1 MRAPGGRGRRA
12 AFMVTAAVVA
22 AAVLA
27 AVLVVVLR
35 DDRGG
40 GADARVRA
48 EAVLDARQLA
58 LIRAAKPGP
67 RCEDAT
73 RTGPVPAADAGLVP
87 LDVMRVDGSCL
98 SVATEYV
105 APGDV
110 EARRAVLARD
120 PAVVV
125 AAVAPPM
132 TPHAL
137 SPAAAPAPSA
147 LSSPSTQ
154 VAPAAPT
161 QEDDRRG
168 DQWPLDLLGAPEN
181 SADLPW
187 PDGTGVVV
195 AVIDTGVD
203 AGHPDLAGAVVGRRH
218 YEGEGALDEEGHG
231 THVAGIV
238 AARRG
243 NGGIVGVA
251 PGVSVLDVPVHLKK
265 ANPRGPSWWTGLT
278 WAVNHGADVA
288 NMSFGG
294 AYSLYQLPEY
304 RDALAFGAAA
314 VEFARAGGVVLV
326 GSAGNCGERFAG
338 NPFDNDCEDRHQRQ
352 VPSVYDG
359 VVNVGAVNDDREVMA
374 YSSKNDDVD
383 LVAPGGQQTAL
394 LPPGHGGGLV
404 LSLAPGGKYAGLQGT
419 SQAAPHVAAA
429 AAVARFVRPD
439 ATAEEVSR
447 ALVDTADPGGV
458 DEDDRGKRG
467 TGRGMLNIAGLVDR
481 IRNGPPPGPTS
492 APTAGQS
499 PGPSGS
505 PGAPVALAERTQAA
519 YVQDGTLY
527 AYDGATSH
535 PVRAADRP
543 PGWLA
548 WSADHTLLV
557 GADERTLFSW
567 AGPGT
572 KPVEKPCD
580 DCAGGSGGSG
590 PPALVQDAAVT
601 DPGGGP
607 PTGDLVL
614 RMDVDGTLTRYNA
627 HTLDEIGSSVPAF
640 PADAVGSKSLR
651 GPVGGRLLV
660 HESGGAQASERL
672 WLVDPVSG
680 QVGPSHDVA
689 GSVVGTVA
697 TSAAG
702 DKVAVA
708 TGYGSCGSPQGV
720 YVLRGSDL
728 GEVARPA
735 PPAGVMF
742 DEMFFNGDILYA
754 AMARY
759 AMPPGEPCARTGSA
773 GLWRF
778 AGGAWERVDAAVA
791 AGRPLEGRSPGAA
804 PAAPAAATGW
814 LLARDGR
821 AVLEPAAPGDPAK
834 GDLGPLGDRV
844 WATPTRTEVPLKPR

>member
-1 MRAPGGRGRRA
+1 MTAPGGGGRRGT
-12 AFMVTAAVVA
+12 FVVLAAVVA
-22 AAVLA
+22 TAVLA
-27 AVLVVVLR
+27 TVLVVVLR
-35 DDRGG
+35 DGG
-40 GADARVRA
+40 GDAASTRVRA
-48 EAVLDARQLA
+48 EAVLDDRQLA
-58 LIRAAKPGP
+58 LIRAAKPDPG
-67 RCEDAT
+67 CDAAPSAA
-73 RTGPVPAADAGLVP
+73 PVPAANAGLVP

-98 SVATEYV
+98 SVVTEYL
-105 APGDV
+105 AAADV
-110 EARRAVLARD
+110 EARRAALARD

-137 SPAAAPAPSA
+137 PPTVSPATLPAAPA
-147 LSSPSTQ
+147 Q
-154 VAPAAPT
+154 D
-161 QEDDRRG
+161 DDRRD
-168 DQWPLDLLGAPEN
+168 DQWPLDMLGAPEK

-187 PDGTGVVV
+187 PDGTGAVV

-218 YEGEGALDEEGHG
+218 YEGEAALDEEGHG
-231 THVAGIV
+231 THVAGIIG
-238 AARRG
+238 ARRG
-243 NGGIVGVA
+243 NGGTIGVA
-251 PGVSVLDVPVHLKK
+251 PGVSVLDVPVHLKD
-265 ANPRGPSWWTGLT
+265 ANPLGPSWWTGLT

-294 AYSLYQLPEY
+294 AYSLYQLPTY

-314 VEFARAGGVVLV
+314 VEFARVGGVVLV
-326 GSAGNCGERFAG
+326 GSGGNCGERFAG
-338 NPFDNDCEDRHQRQ
+338 NPLDNDCEDRHQRQ

-359 VVNVGAVNDDREVMA
+359 VVNVGAVNDDREVTA

-383 LVAPGGQQTAL
+383 MVAPGGQQAAL

-404 LSLAPGGKYAGLQGT
+404 LSLSPGGEYAGLQGT

-429 AAVARFVRPD
+429 AAVARFVRPT
-439 ATAEEVSR
+439 ATAEEISR

-467 TGRGMLNIAGLVDR
+467 TGHGMLDIPGLVDR
-481 IRNGPPPGPTS
+481 IRNGPPPGPS
-492 APTAGQS
+492 PAPTR
-499 PGPSGS
+499 S

-527 AYDGATSH
+527 AYDGTTSH

-543 PGWLA
+543 PNWLA

-557 GADERTLFSW
+557 GADDRTLFSW

-580 DCAGGSGGSG
+580 DCAGSSGA
-590 PPALVQDAAVT
+590 PALVQDAAVT

-614 RMDVDGTLTRYNA
+614 RMDVDGTLIRYNA
-627 HTLDEIGSSVPAF
+627 HTLDEIGSSLPAF

-651 GPVGGRLLV
+651 GAVGGRLLV

-680 QVGPSHDVA
+680 QVGPSHNVA
-689 GSVVGTVA
+689 GSVIGTVA
-697 TSAAG
+697 TSASG
-702 DKVAVA
+702 DKLAVA
-708 TGYGSCGSPQGV
+708 TGYGSCGSPEGV
-720 YVLRGSDL
+720 YVLRGADL
-728 GEVARPA
+728 GEAARPA

-742 DEMFFNGDILYA
+742 DELFFNGDTLYA
-754 AMARY
+754 AMANY
-759 AMPPGEPCARTGSA
+759 TMAPGEPCARAGSA

-778 AGGAWERVDAAVA
+778 AGGAWVRVDAAA
-791 AGRPLEGRSPGAA
+791 DAGRPLEGRPPGTATPGPSAA
-804 PAAPAAATGW
+804 GPATGW
-814 LLARDGR
+814 LLARDGQ

-834 GDLGPLGDRV
+834 GDLGPVGDRV